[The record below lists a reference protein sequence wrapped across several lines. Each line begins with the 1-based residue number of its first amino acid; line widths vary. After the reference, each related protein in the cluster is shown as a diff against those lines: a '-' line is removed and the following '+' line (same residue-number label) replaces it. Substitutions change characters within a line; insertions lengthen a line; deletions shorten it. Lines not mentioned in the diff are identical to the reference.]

1 MFLNNNKPLRKA
13 LKRSLENM
21 REKGERGYRLLR
33 EAAQPDWNILSVD
46 EKIRHLKE
54 QSYPGFPITFDLDG
68 ETVHARVLR
77 NQGEALILRD
87 QNDKSKYLVLD
98 LGAKVVASRD
108 STGKI
113 INTSITDKNMVLNP
127 Q

>member
-1 MFLNNNKPLRKA
+1 
-13 LKRSLENM
+13 
-21 REKGERGYRLLR
+21 
-33 EAAQPDWNILSVD
+33 
-46 EKIRHLKE
+46 
-54 QSYPGFPITFDLDG
+54 
-68 ETVHARVLR
+68 
-77 NQGEALILRD
+77 LILRD